1 MAFELKP
8 LFNPEI
14 VRQRLRGFTLPDSVE
29 LALPRVRVR
38 HWAELAPAR
47 LLAIEAV
54 HLEHHLSDPV
64 NEAYGLTPEEVE
76 LMWQTAPPGMPISK
90 PV

>member
-8 LFNPEI
+8 LFNLEI
-14 VRQRLRGFTLPDSVE
+14 VRQCLLGFTLPDSIE
-29 LALPRVRVR
+29 LALPRVR

-47 LLAIEAV
+47 LLVIEAV
-54 HLEHHLSDPV
+54 QLEHQLSDLV

-76 LMWQTAPPGMPISK
+76 LMWQTAPPRMPISK

>member
-14 VRQRLRGFTLPDSVE
+14 VRQRLLGFTLPDSVE
-29 LALPRVRVR
+29 LALPRVR

-47 LLAIEAV
+47 LLVIEAV
-54 HLEHHLSDPV
+54 QLEHQLSDPV

-76 LMWQTAPPGMPISK
+76 LMWQTAPPRMPISK